1 MLWYNHPII
10 LALLACLFIQ
20 VVAWF
25 HQKKHQNA
33 DTVDIAWTLGIVVSV
48 VIYWLQVPATRN
60 SQVMVLLFPFLWYL
74 RLLVHLLIR
83 YDVKHED
90 SRYQN
95 LRSHWSDYTQAKFL
109 LFFWFQGGLSVLFS
123 LTAYWVLQ
131 AGILLQ
137 WQMVIAVTLGVIALL
152 GVTLSDLQL
161 LKFKRTH
168 DSSQVCDVGLWR
180 YSRHPNYFFEW
191 LHWFVYPILLWHSV
205 YFYGSALFVLLML
218 LFLLKLTGI
227 PFSEQ
232 QALKKRGEAYRQ
244 YQKRTSPFI
253 LWKPKHD

>member
-1 MLWYNHPII
+1 MHWFNHPIF
-10 LALLACLFIQ
+10 LAFLACLLIQ
-20 VVAWF
+20 LVAWF
-25 HQKKHQNA
+25 YQKQHQNA
-33 DTVDIAWTLGIVVSV
+33 DSVDIAWTLGIVVCV
-48 VIYWLQVPATRN
+48 FIYWLQTPSTRN
-60 SQVMVLLFPFLWYL
+60 NQVMVLLFPFLWYL
-74 RLLVHLLIR
+74 RLLVHLLVR
-83 YDVKHED
+83 YDVNHED

-95 LRSHWSDYTQAKFL
+95 LRSHWSEFTQTKFL
-109 LFFWFQGGLSVLFS
+109 LFFCFQGVLSVLFS

-131 AGILLQ
+131 AGIILS
-137 WQMVIAVTLGVIALL
+137 WQMITASSLGVIALL

-161 LKFKRTH
+161 LKFKRSH
-168 DSSQVCDVGLWR
+168 DSSQVCDVGLWQ

-191 LHWFVYPILLWHSV
+191 LHWFVYPLLLWHST
-205 YFYGSALFVLLML
+205 YFWWSILIVVLML

-244 YQKRTSPFI
+244 YQNRTSPFI